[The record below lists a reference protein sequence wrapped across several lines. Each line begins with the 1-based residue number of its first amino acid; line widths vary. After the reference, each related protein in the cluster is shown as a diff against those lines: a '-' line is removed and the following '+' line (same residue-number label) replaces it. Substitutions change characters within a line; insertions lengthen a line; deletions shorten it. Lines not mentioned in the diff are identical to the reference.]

1 VALLVGLVLLRV
13 VEDLALKGVL
23 QVATL
28 ARVEAEI
35 KISAVG
41 LPAPHVVGRSEDE
54 IWRDQRPTSPDGLSR
69 VCFVFGE
76 DNSDKLMQLLRLH
89 LLRDLQQIGRAPV
102 DDPLVTILRIGVLFG
117 VEAGLGS
124 HDYN

>member
-1 VALLVGLVLLRV
+1 MLLRV
-13 VEDLALKGVL
+13 VEDLALEGVL

-35 KISAVG
+35 KISAVC
-41 LPAPHVVGRSEDE
+41 LSAPHVVGRSEDE

-69 VCFVFGE
+69 VIFIFGE
-76 DNSDKLMQLLRLH
+76 ESSDEFMQLLSLH
-89 LLRDLQQIGRAPV
+89 LLGDLDQIGAAPI

-117 VEAGLGS
+117 VGAGVGF

>member
-1 VALLVGLVLLRV
+1 MLLRV
-13 VEDLALKGVL
+13 VEDLALNRVL

-28 ARVEAEI
+28 GRVEAEI

-54 IWRDQRPTSPDGLSR
+54 IRRNQSPTSPDGLSR
-69 VCFVFGE
+69 VVIILGE
-76 DNSDKLMQLLRLH
+76 DNSDEFMQLLSLH
-89 LLRDLQQIGRAPV
+89 LLRDLDQIGAAPI

-117 VEAGLGS
+117 VGAGVGF